1 MAAVL
6 EERPVEAEPLDR
18 RRMNLVFVT
27 ILVGMLL
34 AALDQTIVATA
45 LPTIVGDLGGAG
57 HLSWVVSS
65 YLLADT
71 IATVLAGK
79 FGDQFGR
86 KLLFQVSAAV
96 FVVASAMCG
105 LAGSMSWLIGWRA
118 VQGFAAG
125 CLMVT
130 ATAVI
135 ADIIP
140 LRERGKYQGAL
151 GAVFGVTTVLGPLL
165 GGLLTDHLSWRWT
178 FYINLPVGIAVI
190 VLAAFTMP
198 SIKPG
203 GRPAIDYLGILFVSL
218 GAAGLT
224 LALSW
229 GGTQYPWTSPTI
241 IWMVVGSLASLGMFV
256 LAERRAVDPILP
268 LRLFQSAV
276 FAVCVVL
283 AFIVGFA
290 MLGSMTF
297 LPTYLQYVKGST
309 ATESGLQTLPMV
321 LGLLVMSLVSGTVVG
336 RTGRYKVFPVVGGA
350 VMAVGLYL
358 LSRLGADTPYWQMA
372 LAMLVLGIGIGS
384 SMQVLT
390 IVVQS
395 TVVYK
400 DLGVAT
406 SGVTFFRT
414 LGSSFGAAVFGT
426 VYANVLSNRLPAAVA
441 ASPGVDPA
449 AVTTPEALHA
459 YPAHQIAP
467 IVDTYAHALH
477 VVFLAAVPVPLVG
490 LVLAFFLKEVP
501 LRGTA
506 RSTAADVGEGFSMP
520 EGTDAKQQLQLAI
533 ARLLQHKGRS
543 ELPGVRTRSG
553 AAFGPADGWAV
564 GQVYL
569 RTRLGRPATID
580 EISRPYHLPPAVI
593 EPAIEQ
599 AVRHGYLRMH
609 ADALHLTTLGQD
621 EIGKYIVAMRAWLAA
636 ELADWGADE
645 GQLAN
650 ALGDLATRFVEQ
662 TPELTSGPAA
672 SLSRQRPS

>member
-1 MAAVL
+1 
-6 EERPVEAEPLDR
+6 
-18 RRMNLVFVT
+18 VF
-27 ILVGMLL
+27 
-34 AALDQTIVATA
+34 
-45 LPTIVGDLGGAG
+45 
-57 HLSWVVSS
+57 S
-65 YLLADT
+65 
-71 IATVLAGK
+71 
-79 FGDQFGR
+79 
-86 KLLFQVSAAV
+86 
-96 FVVASAMCG
+96 
-105 LAGSMSWLIGWRA
+105 
-118 VQGFAAG
+118 
-125 CLMVT
+125 
-130 ATAVI
+130 
-135 ADIIP
+135 
-140 LRERGKYQGAL
+140 
-151 GAVFGVTTVLGPLL
+151 
-165 GGLLTDHLSWRWT
+165 
-178 FYINLPVGIAVI
+178 
-190 VLAAFTMP
+190 
-198 SIKPG
+198 
-203 GRPAIDYLGILFVSL
+203 
-218 GAAGLT
+218 
-224 LALSW
+224 
-229 GGTQYPWTSPTI
+229 
-241 IWMVVGSLASLGMFV
+241 
-256 LAERRAVDPILP
+256 
-268 LRLFQSAV
+268 
-276 FAVCVVL
+276 VCVVL

-358 LSRLGADTPYWQMA
+358 LSRLDADTPYWQMA

-441 ASPGVDPA
+441 ASPGVSPA

-467 IVDTYAHALH
+467 IVDAYAHAVH

-490 LVLAFFLKEVP
+490 FVLALFLKEVP

-506 RSTAADVGEGFSMP
+506 RGTAADVGEGFSMP

-543 ELPGVRTRSG
+543 ELPGVRERSG

-564 GQVYL
+564 RQVYL

-599 AVRHGYLRMH
+599 AVRHGYLRMD

-621 EIGKYIVAMRAWLAA
+621 EVGKYVVAMRAWLAA

-672 SLSRQRPS
+672 SRSRQRPS

>member
-1 MAAVL
+1 MATLV
-6 EERPVEAEPLDR
+6 EPQRPPEVEPLDR
-18 RRMNLVFVT
+18 RRMNLVFIT

-34 AALDQTIVATA
+34 AALDQTIVSTA

-96 FVVASAMCG
+96 FVVASALCG
-105 LAGSMSWLIGWRA
+105 LAQDMSWLIGWRA

-165 GGLLTDHLSWRWT
+165 GGLLTDHLSWRWV
-178 FYINLPVGIAVI
+178 FYINLPVGLAVI

-198 SIKPG
+198 SIRPG
-203 GRPAIDYLGILFVSL
+203 GRPSIDYLGIVFVSL

-229 GGTQYPWTSPTI
+229 GGVEYPWTSWTI
-241 IWMVVGSLASLGMFV
+241 VLMFVGSLVSLAVFV
-256 LAERRAVDPILP
+256 FVEHRAVEPVLP
-268 LRLFQSAV
+268 LRLFTSSV
-276 FAVCVVL
+276 FDVCVVL

-297 LPTYLQYVKGST
+297 LPTYLQYVKGSS

-321 LGLLVMSLVSGTVVG
+321 LGLLTMSLISGTVVG
-336 RTGRYKVFPVVGGA
+336 RTGRYKVFPVVGSA

-358 LSRLGADTPYWQMA
+358 LSRLGVDTPYWQMA
-372 LAMLVLGIGIGS
+372 LGMLVLGIGIGS

-395 TVVYK
+395 TARYA

-426 VYANVLSNRLPAAVA
+426 VFANVLNNRLPAAVA

-449 AVTTPEALHA
+449 AVSTPTALHA
-459 YPAHQIAP
+459 YPADQIAP
-467 IVDTYAHALH
+467 IVAAYAHAVH
-477 VVFLAAVPVPLVG
+477 VVFLAAVPVPLVA
-490 LVLAFFLKEVP
+490 LVLAIFLKEVP

-506 RSTAADVGEGFSMP
+506 QSTAADVGEGFSMP
-520 EGTDAKQQLQLAI
+520 EGSDPRQQLQLAI
-533 ARLLQHKGRS
+533 ARLLQRKGRTH
-543 ELPGVRTRSG
+543 LPLVRLRSG
-553 AAFGPADGWAV
+553 AGFGPSDSWVV

-569 RTRLGRPATID
+569 RSRLDRPATIE
-580 EISRPYHLPPAVI
+580 EISRRFHLPAAVL
-593 EPAIEQ
+593 EPAFAG
-599 AVRHGYLRMH
+599 AVQRGYVSE
-609 ADALHLTTLGQD
+609 ADGEVQLTRVGQD
-621 EIGKYIVAMRAWLAA
+621 EMDKVVRALRAWLAE
-636 ELADWGADE
+636 ELADWGADDA
-645 GQLAN
+645 LLSD

-662 TPELTSGPAA
+662 APELTPGPIGALTTGRA
-672 SLSRQRPS
+672 